1 MSTKFSPTPAYL
13 GLKTGKFLKPDM
25 LKVAVVT
32 LISDHDI
39 SYSSYR
45 STRASPANDSPD
57 TPSPIPDPACQLA
70 AEAKELVDG
79 VCSLCTEDH
88 SKSEMCTRSLTVL
101 GV

>member
-13 GLKTGKFLKPDM
+13 GMKMGKFLKPIT
-25 LKVAVVT
+25 LKVAVVKVV
-32 LISDHDI
+32 SDHDI
-39 SYSSYR
+39 SASSYR
-45 STRASPANDSPD
+45 STRASPATDSPE

-88 SKSEMCTRSLTVL
+88 SK
-101 GV
+101 